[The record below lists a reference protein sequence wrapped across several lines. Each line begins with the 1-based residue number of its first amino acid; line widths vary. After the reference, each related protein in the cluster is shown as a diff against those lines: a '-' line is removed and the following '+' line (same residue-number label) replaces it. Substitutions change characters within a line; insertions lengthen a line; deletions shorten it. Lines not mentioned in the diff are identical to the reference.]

1 MRNCRMLSSSLL
13 SLVLAAGFVSAP
25 AAHAQSDGF
34 ISRVNALSTG
44 IVESRRSDLVL
55 LPAMAKMAPAPAGV
69 ADIHAARLLPAGAS
83 GFQAAA
89 DWAKAAE
96 QQAVIDALKK
106 ITEETDWKKAFV
118 FAQPYG
124 VEGISPDLIRAKLYT
139 ELGDPPTLA
148 AAQHLYMPA
157 MNTLEV
163 LANVEATRL
172 ASEGKVDDALELMLR
187 MTFFGRQ
194 MADRKFYVESDWG
207 FDVMLRSLERLRDLA
222 YIDFR
227 TDAKKIDLTKLR
239 TVIDRLTPVASRDAK
254 GSGYPDVMRLPFP
267 DGDRIAAEQII
278 ERVYEPRGG
287 VRADVFARTMAKV
300 GTAGRP
306 LRLFS
311 EAARWR
317 GAAQSQVNQED
328 ASRLLAGIYNDWSQ
342 RWSLNWFDRLQAIES
357 KFSQLDRPKAMV
369 LGGVP
374 DVSQLRTK
382 RQLVKLELGGT
393 RSSLAA
399 LAFTYRNGTF
409 PPTLASPRP
418 LFTHEVDVD
427 FFNTGAGD
435 TFTKPSFNYIRPGL
449 DGGKDKEKGVT
460 SVIVAQVPDTENA
473 TFSLTFKNESMV
485 IYSVGS
491 DNANNVV
498 ANVQNTPVVVR
509 GADYMVWPPVLSLYR
524 QHLTDLDLLK

>member
-1 MRNCRMLSSSLL
+1 MRNRRMLSSSLL
-13 SLVLAAGFVSAP
+13 SLVLAAGLVSAP
-25 AAHAQSDGF
+25 SAFAQSDGF
-34 ISRVNALSTG
+34 ISRVNSLSTD
-44 IVESRRSDLVL
+44 IVESRRSDIVL
-55 LPAMAKMAPAPAGV
+55 LPVMAKMAATPREV
-69 ADIHAARLLPAGAS
+69 ADIHAARLLPADAAA
-83 GFQAAA
+83 FKAAA
-89 DWAKAAE
+89 DWAKAPE

-106 ITEETDWKKAFV
+106 VTEETDWKKAHV

-157 MNTLEV
+157 MNSLEV
-163 LANVEATRL
+163 LANIEATRL
-172 ASEGKVDDALELMLR
+172 ASEGKVDDAMELMLR

-194 MADRKFYVESDWG
+194 MVDRKFYVESEWG
-207 FDVMLRSLERLRDLA
+207 FRAMLRSLERIRDLA

-227 TDAKKIDLTKLR
+227 TDQKKIDLAKLR
-239 TVIDRLTPVASRDAK
+239 TIIDRLAPVVAKEAK
-254 GSGYPDVMRLPFP
+254 GSGYADVMRLPFP
-267 DGDRIAAEQII
+267 DGDRVAAEQII
-278 ERVYEPRGG
+278 ERVYEPRGA

-317 GAAQSQVNQED
+317 GAAQSQVNQEE
-328 ASRLLAGIYNDWSQ
+328 ASRLLAGVYSDWSQ
-342 RWSLNWFDRLQAIES
+342 RWSLNWFDRLQAIQT
-357 KFSQLDRPKAMV
+357 KFSELDRQRVMV
-369 LGGVP
+369 LGNVP
-374 DVSQLRTK
+374 DVSQLRTL
-382 RQLVKLELGGT
+382 RQLVRLELGGT

-399 LAFTYRNGTF
+399 LAFTYRNGGF

-427 FFNTGAGD
+427 FYNTGAGD
-435 TFTKPSFNYIRPGL
+435 TFTKPSFNYIRPGV
-449 DGGKDKEKGVT
+449 DGGKDKESGVT

-473 TFSLTFKNESMV
+473 TFSLTFKTESMV

-509 GADYMVWPPVLSLYR
+509 GADYLVWPPVLSLYR